1 MERGKLKTRTG
12 IVVGNKM
19 DKTAVVE
26 VQRIKSH
33 GRYKKQIRISKRFKV
48 HDERNECNI
57 GDKVIII
64 ESRPHSKTKR
74 WRLSKVVNQAASA

>member
-33 GRYKKQIRISKRFKV
+33 GRYKKQIRISRRFKI
-48 HDERNECNI
+48 HDERNECGI
-57 GDKVIII
+57 GDRVVII

-74 WRLSKVVNQAASA
+74 WRLGKVVSQAAGA